1 MYCIKAEIP
10 QQLCAIDDEVKAI
23 YHSSDSVCI
32 WVLATRE
39 ARNRFVDE
47 TAGMVKSQREQHFA
61 DFFSNAD

>member
-1 MYCIKAEIP
+1 MHRTKAKFP
-10 QQLCAIDDEVKAI
+10 QQLCAMDDELKAI

-39 ARNRFVDE
+39 ARNRFVEE
-47 TAGMVKSQREQHFA
+47 TAGMVKSQREQHYA

>member
-10 QQLCAIDDEVKAI
+10 QHLCAMDDELKAI

-32 WVLATRE
+32 WVLTTRD
-39 ARNRFVDE
+39 ARNGFVDE
-47 TAGMVKSQREQHFA
+47 TTEMAKRQRGQHYA

>member
-32 WVLATRE
+32 WVLASRE